1 MYVDV
6 LNGKF
11 AVKCSFFE
19 NDRMLGMPVR
29 KFRKAFAMW
38 ACDPCY
44 DNAMHIKNTFD
55 KSEVSDEAIDLMWG
69 IINSV
74 KPLVVSESMP
84 EVILGGARDH
94 QVAALR
100 KAWPEE
106 GFAVLHRPR
115 LGKTFTTIRL
125 ACGRYLAGQIK
136 KMVVICPTS
145 IKDVWPEQFRL
156 WGVATYTAHTLEA
169 GKEKHYKKWMDSDAQ
184 GLKVLVVGVEGMST
198 ANTVRIVNEFIDAV
212 EGERVSA
219 MVVLD
224 ESTRI
229 KNHKSLRTKAVQ
241 DIGDS
246 VKFRVILTG
255 SELTRG
261 PEDIFSQFRFLG
273 THVLGFD
280 SFYAW
285 RNRYVMMGGFDK
297 KKAIGMKNAAELMEK
312 IVRYSHLVKT
322 TDVVDITE
330 KVFSVRTV
338 KPSADQL
345 RMARELRKTMETSL
359 DGAPVTIKIALTLVM
374 RVQQICGGFATIQ
387 NEEEETVSVVPLPT
401 NPKLDELMAILD
413 EEPGKVIIFCRFRPE
428 IEAVRAA
435 IAKKYG
441 DETVVEFHG
450 GTSTADRS
458 AARESFQTD
467 DALRY
472 FVANTQTASMGIELS
487 AASLIV
493 YFSNDFNYESRVQSL
508 ERATNLT
515 KLTGVGV
522 VDIVV
527 DLKEDKM
534 LLLANDAKL
543 DMAQYLE
550 TAIQNGQKVFS
561 ED

>member
-11 AVKCSFFE
+11 AIKCSFME
-19 NDRMLGMPVR
+19 NDRLMAMPVR
-29 KFRKAFAMW
+29 VFRKKFAMW
-38 ACDPCY
+38 ACTPCY
-44 DNAMHIKNTFD
+44 DNAMHLKNTFD
-55 KSEVSDEAIDLMWG
+55 RSEMSQEAVDLMQA
-69 IINSV
+69 IITSV
-74 KPLVVSESMP
+74 KPLVISDVMP
-84 EVILGGARDH
+84 EAILVGAREH
-94 QVAALR
+94 QAGAIKR
-100 KAWPEE
+100 AWQEE
-106 GFAVLHRPR
+106 GFAILHRPR

-125 ACGRYLAGQIK
+125 ACGRFMAGQITK
-136 KMVVICPTS
+136 LVVICPTS
-145 IKDVWPEQFRL
+145 IKDVWPEQFKL

-169 GKEKHYKKWMDSDAQ
+169 GKEKHYKKWLDSNEP

-198 ANTVRIVNEFIDAV
+198 ANTVRIVKEFIGTV
-212 EGERVSA
+212 EGERVPA

-229 KNHKSLRTKAVQ
+229 KNPKSLRTKAIQ

-246 VKFRVILTG
+246 VKFRNILTG

-285 RNRYVMMGGFDK
+285 RNRYVMMGGFEK
-297 KKAIGMKNAAELMEK
+297 KKVIGMKNAAELMEK
-312 IVRYSHLVKT
+312 IVKYSDLVKT

-330 KVFSVRTV
+330 KMFTVRTV

-387 NEEEETVSVVPLPT
+387 NEEDETVSVVPLPT

-441 DETVVEFHG
+441 EETVVEFHG
-450 GTSTADRS
+450 GTSTTDRS

-467 DALRY
+467 DRLRY

-527 DLKEDKM
+527 DLKEDKL

-550 TAIQNGQKVFS
+550 AAIQNGQKMFA
-561 ED
+561 EG

>member
-1 MYVDV
+1 MQVSV
-6 LNGKF
+6 VNGKF
-11 AVKCSFFE
+11 ALSCSFME
-19 NDRMLGMPVR
+19 NERAQGMPTR
-29 KFRKAFAMW
+29 IFRKKFAMW
-38 ACDPCY
+38 ACPPSY
-44 DNAMHIKNTFD
+44 DNAVHLRAHFSLLEM
-55 KSEVSDEAIDLMWG
+55 SDEAVGLM
-69 IINSV
+69 NSV
-74 KPLVVSESMP
+74 IDSIKLPDILEALPEEILV
-84 EVILGGARDH
+84 GARAH
-94 QVAALR
+94 QVCAIR
-100 KAWPEE
+100 KAWPEF

-125 ACGRYLAGQIK
+125 ACGRYMAGQITK
-136 KMVVICPTS
+136 LVVICPTS
-145 IKDVWPEQFRL
+145 IKDVWPEQFKL

-169 GKEKHYKKWMDSDAQ
+169 GKEKHYKKWLDSNEP

-198 ANTVRIVNEFIDAV
+198 ANTVRIVKEFIGAV
-212 EGERVSA
+212 EGERVPA

-229 KNHKSLRTKAVQ
+229 KNPKSLRTKAVQ

-246 VKFRVILTG
+246 VKFRNILTG

-285 RNRYVMMGGFDK
+285 RNRYVMMGGFEK
-297 KKAIGMKNAAELMEK
+297 KKVIGMKNAAELMEK
-312 IVRYSHLVKT
+312 IVKYSDLVKT
-322 TDVVDITE
+322 TDVVNITE
-330 KVFSVRTV
+330 KTFTVRTV

-435 IAKKYG
+435 IAKKCG

-458 AARESFQTD
+458 MARESFQTD
-467 DALRY
+467 DTLRY

-550 TAIQNGQKVFS
+550 AAIQNGQKVFS